1 MASTTSFFG
10 SSNNA
15 GTRTNNSTRFGR
27 TIANQLNNTS
37 PDGSS
42 GGSVRQNG
50 NVVVTSRELGR
61 VFDAIKELSDITK
74 RQNGKI
80 EKMAGKLEIFEED
93 ISALRRQMDEFKDMM
108 DTSNSNNIEKR
119 APHYGPIPK
128 EVKVKL

>member
-1 MASTTSFFG
+1 M
-10 SSNNA
+10 
-15 GTRTNNSTRFGR
+15 
-27 TIANQLNNTS
+27 
-37 PDGSS
+37 
-42 GGSVRQNG
+42 RQNG

-108 DTSNSNNIEKR
+108 DTSNSNNIENR
-119 APHYGPIPK
+119 ELHTMGLSPK
-128 EVKVKL
+128 K